1 MKIAFA
7 ASTGGFYDSAIHQ
20 NIPADAVEISLEKHR
35 ALLAAQ
41 ASGQVITADAT
52 GNPVAVDPRS
62 LMTLSELQGAQVA
75 RIEAAYQAAIQAP
88 VSYMST
94 LFQAD
99 EASQSILARCLSAG
113 SVPTGF
119 FWLDAQN
126 NQVAMSYAQLQ
137 GLAAAMLA
145 QGQTAF
151 AKKTQLK
158 TQIRAATT
166 RTGVDAVVWA

>member
-1 MKIAFA
+1 MFYAK
-7 ASTGGFYDSAIHQ
+7 STGGFYDRSVHGD
-20 NIPADAVEISLEKHR
+20 NIPADAVEVSSEQHQ

-41 ASGQVITADAT
+41 ASGQVITSDAA
-52 GNPVAVDPRS
+52 GNPISVDPRS
-62 LMTLSELQGAQVA
+62 VMTLSELQADQIA

-88 VSYMST
+88 VSYMAT

-113 SVPTGF
+113 AVPAGF

-126 NQVAMSYAQLQ
+126 NQVSMSYTQLQ

-145 QGQTAF
+145 QGQEAF

-158 TQIRAATT
+158 EQVRAATT
-166 RTGVDAVVWA
+166 RAAVEAVVWA